1 VKKAILIAMAALLTA
16 QAAGADGPLFS
27 RKFCG
32 YIGLGLSGWMFAES
46 IEARGDA
53 DEAYARYKQATTGA
67 DAQTFFDES
76 RRFDTRTVV
85 TGAMGVGAL
94 WWSVKMLRGQPQ
106 REELPAPA
114 LQVKGID
121 LEVAGDLLR
130 QRVRLTMSKDF

>member
-1 VKKAILIAMAALLTA
+1 MAALLTA

-27 RKFCG
+27 RKFYG

-53 DEAYARYKQATTGA
+53 DEAYERYKQATTGA

-85 TGAMGVGAL
+85 MGAMGVGAL
-94 WWSVKMLRGQPQ
+94 WWSVKMLRAQPPRQ
-106 REELPAPA
+106 ELMA

>member
-1 VKKAILIAMAALLTA
+1 
-16 QAAGADGPLFS
+16 
-27 RKFCG
+27 
-32 YIGLGLSGWMFAES
+32 MFAES
-46 IEARGDA
+46 IEAGGDA
-53 DEAYARYKQATTGA
+53 DEAYERYKQATTCA
-67 DAQTFFDES
+67 DGQTFFDES

-85 TGAMGVGAL
+85 MGAMGVGAL

>member
-1 VKKAILIAMAALLTA
+1 MKKAILIAMAALLTA

-27 RKFCG
+27 RKLYG

-53 DEAYARYKQATTGA
+53 DEAYERYKQATTGA

-85 TGAMGVGAL
+85 MGAMGVG
-94 WWSVKMLRGQPQ
+94 
-106 REELPAPA
+106 
-114 LQVKGID
+114 
-121 LEVAGDLLR
+121 
-130 QRVRLTMSKDF
+130 